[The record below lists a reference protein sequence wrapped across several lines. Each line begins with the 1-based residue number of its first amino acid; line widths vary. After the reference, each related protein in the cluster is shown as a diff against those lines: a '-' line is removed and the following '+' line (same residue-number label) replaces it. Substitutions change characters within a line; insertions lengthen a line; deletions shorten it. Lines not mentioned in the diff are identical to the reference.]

1 MPKTADEKIDHL
13 ERKLNLYRVLVTL
26 MVVLLLII
34 QRDWVKARLDGVESW
49 FKSVQTATVQP
60 S

>member
-13 ERKLNLYRVLVTL
+13 ERRLNLYRILVTL
-26 MVVLLLII
+26 MVILLLVI
-34 QRDWVKARLDGVESW
+34 QRDWVKERLDRVESW
-49 FKSVQTATVQP
+49 FHNVSTATTG